1 MKVVQEYPQ
10 HNFYRETT
18 TGIEVTI
25 MSDIWQNT
33 LTMHNRHHVSGSLI
47 QS

>member
-1 MKVVQEYPQ
+1 MQCKYYQHFLLYGMKAGQEHPQ

-25 MSDIWQNT
+25 M
-33 LTMHNRHHVSGSLI
+33 
-47 QS
+47 